1 MERKINYT
9 KGQIKF
15 YSILFFALFVVVML
29 SSTGPKET
37 NAFDINVTG
46 NATVTLTIAS
56 KTMIDITP
64 QVLDYTSQDP
74 GTAVENYT
82 YNSLNLS
89 QIQIENI
96 GSTNLTNVWF
106 NTSQPTVR
114 PFGTGVVTNYDAANF
129 LAIKNST
136 MSNYAFV
143 DRLEFNHSTD
153 IVYLTL
159 PTNYQRQG
167 RLRVGPDEYFWAT
180 ASGETENPCNGT
192 GSGNDY
198 IYIGQ
203 TAHTIDSTGDIDLSD
218 EVGRYNIDVSG
229 DSNWGLVENGLTV
242 GGVPYSVAVSAD
254 CSQVR
259 FYRWNA
265 DAPGAST
272 SGLDEI
278 YSSTPLYPG
287 DSFAVD
293 LRLYVPYGVPEGAVT
308 NGTLIVLAEAQ

>member
-1 MERKINYT
+1 MERKISYT

-15 YSILFFALFVVVML
+15 YSILFFALFTIIAL
-29 SSTGPKET
+29 SITGPEET
-37 NAFDINVTG
+37 TAYDVNVTG

-64 QVLDYTSQDP
+64 QVLNYSSQDP
-74 GTAVENYT
+74 GTAVVNYT
-82 YNSLNLS
+82 YAGLNLS

-96 GSTNLTNVWF
+96 GSTNLTHVWF

-136 MSNYAFV
+136 MSDTEYAFV

-159 PTNYQRQG
+159 PPSYKRQG
-167 RLRVGPDEYFWAT
+167 RLRVGPNEYFWAT
-180 ASGETENPCNGT
+180 SSTESYCNGT
-192 GSGNDY
+192 GTGNLY
-198 IYIGQ
+198 ISD
-203 TAHTIDSTGDIDLSD
+203 TAHTIDETGDIDLSD
-218 EVGRYNIDVSG
+218 DPKSITGSG
-229 DSNWGLVENGLTV
+229 DSSWGVVDTFAIGDAS
-242 GGVPYSVAVSAD
+242 YCAAVSAD
-254 CSQVR
+254 CSKVR

-265 DAPGAST
+265 DAPGT
-272 SGLDEI
+272 SGCSLDEV
-278 YSSTPLYPG
+278 YSSNKLTPG

-293 LRLYVPYGVPEGAVT
+293 LRLYVPYGVPAGAVT
-308 NGTLIVLAEAQ
+308 NGTLTVMADVL

>member
-1 MERKINYT
+1 MERKISYT

-15 YSILFFALFVVVML
+15 YSILFFALFMIAVL
-29 SSTGPKET
+29 SITGPQET
-37 NAFDINVTG
+37 TAYDVNVTG

-64 QVLDYTSQDP
+64 QVLNYSSQDP

-82 YNSLNLS
+82 YDGLDLH

-106 NTSQPTVR
+106 NTSQPSSR

-136 MSNYAFV
+136 MSDYAFV

-153 IVYLTL
+153 LVYLTL
-159 PTNYQRQG
+159 PTDYQRQG
-167 RLRVGPDEYFWAT
+167 RLHVGPDNFFWAT
-180 ASGETENPCNGT
+180 ASDESENPCNGS
-192 GSGNDY
+192 GSADY
-198 IYIGQ
+198 LYIGT
-203 TAHTIDSTGDIDLSD
+203 TAHTIDATGDIDLSD
-218 EVGRYNIDVSG
+218 NDFDILESG

-242 GGVPYSVAVSAD
+242 GGVPYNAVVSAD
-254 CSQVR
+254 CSEVR

-265 DAPGAST
+265 DAPGASA
-272 SGLDEI
+272 SELDEL
-278 YSSTPLYPG
+278 YSTTPLYPG

-293 LRLYVPYGVPEGAVT
+293 LRLYVPYGVPQGAVT
-308 NGTLIVLAEAQ
+308 NGTLTVMATAQ

>member
-1 MERKINYT
+1 MERKISYT

-29 SSTGPKET
+29 SSTGPRET
-37 NAFDINVTG
+37 IAFDVNVTG

-64 QVLDYTSQDP
+64 QVLNYNTQDP
-74 GTAVENYT
+74 GTMVVNYT

-96 GSTNLTNVWF
+96 GSTNLTHVWF

-129 LAIKNST
+129 LAIKNSS
-136 MSNYAFV
+136 MSENEYAFV

-159 PTNYQRQG
+159 PTNYKRQG
-167 RLRVGPDEYFWAT
+167 RLRVGPNEYFWAT
-180 ASGETENPCNGT
+180 ASDGSYCNGT
-192 GSGNDY
+192 GAGKLH
-198 IYIGQ
+198 IGT
-203 TAHTIDSTGDIDLSD
+203 TAHTIDETGDIDLSD
-218 EVGRYNIDVSG
+218 GSKSIVGSG
-229 DSNWGLVENGLTV
+229 DSSWGVVDKFTIGSAD
-242 GGVPYSVAVSAD
+242 YCAAVSAD
-254 CSQVR
+254 CSKVR

-265 DAPGAST
+265 DAPGT
-272 SGLDEI
+272 SGCSLDEV
-278 YSSTPLYPG
+278 YSSNKLTPG

-293 LRLYVPYGVPEGAVT
+293 LRLYVPYGVPVGAVT
-308 NGTLIVLAEAQ
+308 NGTLTVMADVL